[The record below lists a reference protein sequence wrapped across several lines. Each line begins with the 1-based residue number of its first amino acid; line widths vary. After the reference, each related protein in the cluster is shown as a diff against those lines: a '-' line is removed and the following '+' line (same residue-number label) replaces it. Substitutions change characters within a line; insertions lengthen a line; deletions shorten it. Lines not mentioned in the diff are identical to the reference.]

1 MHSNSPDKTQS
12 CVSPTQPGLQ
22 PENEGDASGLQIS
35 TWLKHMCWHVDHT
48 NCVCARANRA
58 CFKGDGAGSRTGG
71 WLMGT
76 SYPGVLVPATVV
88 VDDAP
93 IMDVPRPEVYGASG
107 LSQGCGVLSRS
118 WGDRDAGIWVLL
130 QGS

>member
-1 MHSNSPDKTQS
+1 MLACGSH
-12 CVSPTQPGLQ
+12 
-22 PENEGDASGLQIS
+22 
-35 TWLKHMCWHVDHT
+35 
-48 NCVCARANRA
+48 CVCARADRA

-76 SYPGVLVPATVV
+76 SCPGGPSPCHCGGGAPIM
-88 VDDAP
+88 DAP

-107 LSQGCGVLSRS
+107 LSQGCGVLPRS

-130 QGS
+130 QGSQCLGNRLPNMMHL